1 MNELKIT
8 DESEKLTIQL
18 GDIIEIN
25 APSDPDIHN
34 HIYYI
39 NYLNNVKINLVEK
52 NEKEITLLMDENG
65 NLNNESILGFVILSR
80 SEYPGY
86 AKQKGLITG
95 KWVDVYFS
103 GDIPFS
109 ITGKITNM
117 EEDMIEITSYPEKEI
132 IYIDFGYK
140 GIPEDIPIE
149 KITLRNPPQDKS
161 IDIPIIESV
170 SGEVLEE
177 EQTQSVQ
184 VQEQELDQEEEQV
197 VFEEGD
203 MDEFQE
209 EETGFSSGPIQEKIQ
224 DLIFSADQI
233 KFGDELA
240 EITQVVEVPL
250 SEQRYGIEKQT
261 QDLLDDLLS
270 TIPNLERTE
279 PVLNNIHKLIER
291 FKELRTMYSTFDI
304 QGNALMPAI
313 KGANYKPLVESLQ
326 NFNQKL
332 YWLLPVVKNKK
343 KLYKEDDDDDKDD
356 GDNENDDKYDDEDE
370 SDDYNLKSLNSVRNQ
385 EEEIIQ
391 RYNEGSFPEGENKY
405 YYLMNSLN
413 EYLTPFYDPDNKK
426 NYLTT
431 TEVNANINAIVD
443 NLEDFYSSVITYS
456 TKSKSSFVV
465 RKRFLTQEYNTG
477 LDTIE
482 MNKVRGS
489 GDIVTRK
496 QLTPNDKLTLK

>member
-1 MNELKIT
+1 MFVNYKNFYYKYKVMNELKIT
-8 DESEKLTIQL
+8 HESDNLTIQL

-52 NEKEITLLMDENG
+52 NGKEIILLMDENG
-65 NLNNESILGFVILSR
+65 NLNNESILGFAILSR

-95 KWVDVYFS
+95 KWVDVYFN

-149 KITLRNPPQDKS
+149 KIILRNPPEDKS
-161 IDIPIIESV
+161 VDIPSIESV

-177 EQTQSVQ
+177 NQFPSVQ
-184 VQEQELDQEEEQV
+184 AQDKEQEQEQV

-203 MDEFQE
+203 MEEFQE
-209 EETGFSSGPIQEKIQ
+209 EAKGFSSGPIQEKIQ

-326 NFNQKL
+326 KFNQKL

-343 KLYKEDDDDDKDD
+343 KLYKGDDGDDKDD
-356 GDNENDDKYDDEDE
+356 GDNENDDKYEDEDE
-370 SDDYNLKSLNSVRNQ
+370 NDDYILNSLDSVRNE
-385 EEEIIQ
+385 EEEII
-391 RYNEGSFPEGENKY
+391 
-405 YYLMNSLN
+405 
-413 EYLTPFYDPDNKK
+413 
-426 NYLTT
+426 
-431 TEVNANINAIVD
+431 
-443 NLEDFYSSVITYS
+443 
-456 TKSKSSFVV
+456 
-465 RKRFLTQEYNTG
+465 
-477 LDTIE
+477 
-482 MNKVRGS
+482 
-489 GDIVTRK
+489 
-496 QLTPNDKLTLK
+496 